1 MSRVIYYVTITGEL
15 FRRAVAAKLENFHAT
30 GQLTHPIWDPL
41 IFRKVLVLSGHG
53 TSFLQLCFQVQAL
66 LGGKVEN
73 IACGSAPVSAKCL
86 NFIRIA
92 LACKVYEG
100 EYCFRYIYA
109 PFQ

>member
-1 MSRVIYYVTITGEL
+1 MGSPHIPEGTGAL
-15 FRRAVAAKLENFHAT
+15 WS
-30 GQLTHPIWDPL
+30 WD
-41 IFRKVLVLSGHG
+41 FFS
-53 TSFLQLCFQVQAL
+53 QLCFQVQAL

-100 EYCFRYIYA
+100 EYCFRHIYA
-109 PFQ
+109 SCQ